1 MCSYP
6 LCVHSVV
13 LSMYVIL
20 MTTQFLYNI
29 YKQQTLLM
37 ILLLLN
43 VIESAQQITL

>member
-1 MCSYP
+1 
-6 LCVHSVV
+6 
-13 LSMYVIL
+13 MYVIL

-37 ILLLLN
+37 LLLLN